1 MKNGIKKVVDII
13 LTVLLLLLMAYQ
25 VTEEALHEWFGV
37 GMTVILILHHIL
49 NLKWYATLFKGRY
62 NAYRIA
68 TVLCNTLLLAAI
80 GLTAFCGMSM
90 SNHAVPFLYG
100 MASMIFVRQTHLA
113 MSFWSFILMGLHLG
127 LHLPALTARVKP
139 GKAVRIIVTVLFTG
153 LAGVGFRLF
162 LKNGIP
168 NYIFWRTPFA
178 FLDYEK
184 APVLVFLEN
193 LAMLFFFAFVGA
205 NLFRVLR
212 GKKKPTQAL
221 VAVLCILLAVGIGFG
236 LQARFPGET
245 EAFPDWGTPSWE
257 VPPQTEAAQ
266 IQPSDSEAQ
275 PTEAASGAPE
285 ETELSPPVQSETET
299 PETEAASEAQAE
311 TEPSL
316 PEESETETPTAEPQS
331 VFEWE
336 TDDPEKHGLSAE
348 TVNGLNDRF
357 ARTEI
362 TSCIIVK
369 DGVIVNEYYKD
380 GYDAESIFPIHSCSK
395 SITSAIFGIAR
406 DDGLFPDLNETIA
419 DYFPEL
425 NESDSAWKKEITVR
439 HLLTHTSGL
448 RSTENRWYEWRAAS
462 NWLEDVL
469 EGPMYYQPGT
479 VFDYST
485 GNTHLLSAIVQKA
498 TGETL
503 YAYGKEHLFDRIGM
517 ESIRCG
523 TDAQGIS
530 DGGNGFTLT
539 ARDMARFGLLYLNHG
554 KWRDEQ
560 IISED
565 WIEQSTTTQFDNS
578 NRADYGYQWW
588 VRTFGSAGYPA
599 YFAQGHGCQF
609 IFVIPDLDLVI
620 TFTSNYYDN
629 SQSADFWQYVTDI
642 AENASP

>member
-1 MKNGIKKVVDII
+1 MKNRIKKAVDVV
-13 LTVLLLLLMAYQ
+13 LTVLLFCLMSYQ
-25 VTEEALHEWFGV
+25 VVGEVLHEWIGI
-37 GMTVILILHHIL
+37 GMTVVLIVHHIL
-49 NLKWYATLFKGRY
+49 NLKWYGALFKGKY

-68 TVLCNTLLLAAI
+68 TTVINTLLLASIA
-80 GLTAFCGMSM
+80 LTAFCGMSM
-90 SNHAVPFLYG
+90 SNYAVPFLYG
-100 MASMIFVRQTHLA
+100 MAGIVFARTAHLA
-113 MSFWSFILMGLHLG
+113 LSFWSFILMGLHLG
-127 LHLPALTARVKP
+127 LHLPAMTAKVKP
-139 GKAVRIIVTVLFTG
+139 GKAAKVICSSLFTVIAGIG
-153 LAGVGFRLF
+153 LWLF
-162 LKNGIP
+162 IRNGIP
-168 NYIFWRTPFA
+168 DYLSFRTHFA
-178 FLDYEK
+178 FFDYDK

-193 LAMLFFFAFVGA
+193 LAIEFFFVFVGA
-205 NLFRVLR
+205 NLFRVLQ
-212 GKKKPTQAL
+212 GKKKRKQAL
-221 VAVLCILLAVGIGFG
+221 IAVLCVLLAVGIGFG
-236 LQARFPGET
+236 LQALFPGET
-245 EAFPDWGTPSWE
+245 EAFTGWDTLSWDA
-257 VPPQTEAAQ
+257 PQQTEAAQ
-266 IQPSDSEAQ
+266 IEPNSETPA
-275 PTEAASGAPE
+275 TEAPA
-285 ETELSPPVQSETET
+285 ETELSLPDES
-299 PETEAASEAQAE
+299 ETEAAN
-311 TEPSL
+311 TEP
-316 PEESETETPTAEPQS
+316 PF
-331 VFEWE
+331 VFAWE
-336 TDDPEKHGLSAE
+336 TDNPENHGLSAD
-348 TVNGLNDRF
+348 VVRSLNSRF
-357 ARTEI
+357 ENTEI
-362 TSCIIVK
+362 TSSIIVK
-369 DGVIVNEYYKD
+369 DGLIINEYYKD
-380 GYDAESIFPIHSCSK
+380 GYGAESIFPIHSCSK

-406 DDGLFPDLNETIA
+406 DNGLFPDLDEPIA

-425 NESDSAWKKEITVR
+425 RESDSAWKKEITFR